1 MKGLE
6 DLGNVSETEVLLMK
20 QLVFKMRQEDA
31 LKAKQKAIRL
41 KVLRVA
47 HEYEAWLQEEG
58 VSSSFSTF
66 INTFG
71 YQESD
76 GKQLYELVT
85 HVLSAATPSR

>member
-6 DLGNVSETEVLLMK
+6 DLGDVSETEVLLMK

-31 LKAKQKAIRL
+31 LKAKQKALRL

-47 HEYEAWLQEEG
+47 HEYEIWLQDAD

-76 GKQLYELVT
+76 GKQLFELVT
-85 HVLSAATPSR
+85 RVLAAATPS

>member
-1 MKGLE
+1 MKGRE
-6 DLGNVSETEVLLMK
+6 DLGDVSETEVLLMK

-31 LKAKQKAIRL
+31 LKAKQKALRL
-41 KVLRVA
+41 TVLRVA
-47 HEYEAWLQEEG
+47 HEYEIWLQDAD

-76 GKQLYELVT
+76 GKQLFELVT
-85 HVLSAATPSR
+85 RVLAAATPS